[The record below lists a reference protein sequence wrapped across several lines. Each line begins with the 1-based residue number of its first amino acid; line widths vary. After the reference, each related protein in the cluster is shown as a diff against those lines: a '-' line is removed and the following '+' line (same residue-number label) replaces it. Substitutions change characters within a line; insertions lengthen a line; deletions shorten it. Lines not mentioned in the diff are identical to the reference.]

1 MKKHINS
8 PELVPASVSSTGQQI
23 GTTPGATPRQPER
36 KSLWQRYRLFA
47 LMLAINLI
55 LLIVLPET
63 GVRSFELTG
72 RNLLEMLSVLPPI
85 FILLGL
91 LDVWVKR
98 ETMVKY
104 MGEHAGWIGVVIA
117 YLLGSVAAG
126 PLYAAFPV
134 AGVLLRK
141 GSRLSNVFIML
152 GAWST
157 TKIPLLLFEASA
169 MGIKFTLL
177 RLVLNVG
184 GIAVIAFLSERFLS
198 DAQKREIYRRAE
210 THT

>member
-1 MKKHINS
+1 M
-8 PELVPASVSSTGQQI
+8 LVVN
-23 GTTPGATPRQPER
+23 
-36 KSLWQRYRLFA
+36 LA
-47 LMLAINLI
+47 LL
-55 LLIVLPET
+55 VLSPET

-104 MGEHAGWIGVVIA
+104 MGDKAGWVGVIIA

-157 TKIPLLLFEASA
+157 TKIPLLLFEASS
-169 MGIKFTLL
+169 MGIGFTLL
-177 RLVLNVG
+177 RLVLNLG

-198 DAQKREIYRRAE
+198 DTQKKEIYRRAE
-210 THT
+210 LHT